1 VRNKSGSG
9 SRRAFDEDN
18 GAEGSGR
25 HTPPS
30 RPGILLRNH
39 YRASSSSRS
48 QTQGASF
55 HVLRFE
61 SSSSTYL
68 LSAKPRNGVIHIS
81 GLERSLNPPHVMQ
94 KSSSASSLMAECEAG
109 QEENERLLVP
119 DSTSETIV
127 DFEDAAVDA
136 DEEKYEE
143 VIDCLEGASE
153 SRLTEQKAEGRP
165 RGSSF
170 VSSSLSL
177 SPNMSPDSA
186 TFQYRS
192 SSTYGC
198 SG

>member
-1 VRNKSGSG
+1 
-9 SRRAFDEDN
+9 
-18 GAEGSGR
+18 
-25 HTPPS
+25 
-30 RPGILLRNH
+30 
-39 YRASSSSRS
+39 
-48 QTQGASF
+48 
-55 HVLRFE
+55 
-61 SSSSTYL
+61 
-68 LSAKPRNGVIHIS
+68 
-81 GLERSLNPPHVMQ
+81 MQ

-186 TFQYRS
+186 TFQYQS
-192 SSTYGC
+192 FSTYGC